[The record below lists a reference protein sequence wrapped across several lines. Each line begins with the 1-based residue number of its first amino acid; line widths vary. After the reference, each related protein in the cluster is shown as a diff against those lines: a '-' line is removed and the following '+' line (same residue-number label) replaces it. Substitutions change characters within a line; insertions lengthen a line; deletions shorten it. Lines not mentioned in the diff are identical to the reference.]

1 MAIIGRLQKNLVNFG
16 DKILFE
22 QFLCGRLYRTG
33 RSKTVPF
40 DEIGRCNTLGF
51 ALPGDGIKQL
61 LLLFG
66 NVRQNLPEN
75 RIVRSNHIID
85 GSPDRLQRTFVA
97 FGRIGKRF
105 VEGLL
110 DIVGVPLKSA

>member
-61 LLLFG
+61 LLLSGTFDRISRKI
-66 NVRQNLPEN
+66 VSFEAIILSMAA
-75 RIVRSNHIID
+75 RIVSNVHS
-85 GSPDRLQRTFVA
+85 SPS
-97 FGRIGKRF
+97 
-105 VEGLL
+105 
-110 DIVGVPLKSA
+110 GVSANDSLKVFWI